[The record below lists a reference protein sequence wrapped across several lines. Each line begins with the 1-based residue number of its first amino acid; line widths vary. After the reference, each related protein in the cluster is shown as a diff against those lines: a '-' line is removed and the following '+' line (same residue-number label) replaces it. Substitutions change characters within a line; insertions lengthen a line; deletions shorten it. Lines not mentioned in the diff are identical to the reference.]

1 MYFSV
6 KETVLG
12 RSCCSMIIK
21 FSFSFKKLD
30 KVIFAQ
36 QKKNAVD
43 KNIELFN
50 LTLELYYKLLCEH

>member
-12 RSCCSMIIK
+12 RSCRSMIIK

-36 QKKNAVD
+36 QKNAVD

-50 LTLELYYKLLCEH
+50 LTLELYIL